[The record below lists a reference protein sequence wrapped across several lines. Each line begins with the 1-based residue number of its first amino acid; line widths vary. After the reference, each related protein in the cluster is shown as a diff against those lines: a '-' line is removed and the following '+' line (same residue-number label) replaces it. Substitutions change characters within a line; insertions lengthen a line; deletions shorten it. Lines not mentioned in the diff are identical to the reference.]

1 MDVGAVRRADRLL
14 VGLLAFYEIFAGW
27 RMFDLH
33 ETSSV
38 PYGVVLPVF
47 YVAAGLLCLLLQ
59 VAFRNRT
66 IFALAGAS
74 SVVSSMARSILLLV
88 AMQQHKLDIADARAQ
103 LGVATWMIL
112 GLLLGY
118 VFVHV
123 LRPLSEWRRASAPP
137 R

>member
-1 MDVGAVRRADRLL
+1 MDVGAVRSADRIL
-14 VGLLAFYEIFAGW
+14 VGLLAFYELFAGW

-33 ETSSV
+33 ETMTV
-38 PYGVVLPVF
+38 PYGNTLPVL
-47 YVAAGLLCLLLQ
+47 YMAAGALCLVLQ

-66 IFALAGAS
+66 LFALAGAS
-74 SVVSSMARSILLLV
+74 SVVSSMARAILLLV
-88 AMQQHKLDIADARAQ
+88 AMEQRKLDVTDARAQ